1 MSALAADPIET
12 AIRGATVRAIRKR
25 AAVQLGK
32 AVEGTLPAGDQFPG
46 VMIRS
51 RQAATAAA
59 LAVGLEA
66 IAADIEAEA
75 SQ

>member
-12 AIRGATVRAIRKR
+12 ALRSATVRAIRKR
-25 AAVQLGK
+25 AAAQRQR
-32 AVEGTLPAGDQFPG
+32 AVDGTVAAGEQFPG

-59 LAVGLEA
+59 LATGLAA
-66 IAADIEAEA
+66 IADELEAEA
-75 SQ
+75 RP

>member
-25 AAVQLGK
+25 AAVQPGK
-32 AVEGTLPAGDQFPG
+32 AVEGTLPAGEHAPDL
-46 VMIRS
+46 MLRS
-51 RQAATAAA
+51 PEAALALR

-66 IAADIEAEA
+66 IAGELEAEGA
-75 SQ
+75 Q

>member
-12 AIRGATVRAIRKR
+12 ALRSATVRAIRRR
-25 AAVQLGK
+25 AAERRRQ
-32 AVEGTLPAGDQFPG
+32 AADGTLPAGDQFPG